1 MEKSQIKDVNKM
13 LEMADSAF
21 IATDVGLITF
31 GGKPSDVMN
40 TLVIGVKKLY
50 EKAGF
55 PKEFVKECLELAF
68 MDEKGLDEKLVEELK
83 KFLNNLQNN
92 K

>member
-31 GGKPSDVMN
+31 GNNPSVVMN

-55 PKEFVKECLELAF
+55 F
-68 MDEKGLDEKLVEELK
+68 KGICKRMP
-83 KFLNNLQNN
+83 
-92 K
+92 